1 MGSTVVESPD
11 PERRAGHALR
21 RGAFMLAVATAIA
34 ACAATAI
41 FALVFYADFLTSA
54 AGWVARVVLSH
65 DALTVAA
72 ATSPIF
78 AALLVGY
85 GYMQRGM
92 RRRAAEKAAAVAAA
106 AHGTGPALSPDEGK
120 Q

>member
-1 MGSTVVESPD
+1 VGSAVVESSD
-11 PERRAGHALR
+11 PEKRAGHALR

-34 ACAATAI
+34 ASAATAI
-41 FALVFYADFLTSA
+41 FAVVFYADFLTGA
-54 AGWVARVVLSH
+54 AGSVARVVLSN

-92 RRRAAEKAAAVAAA
+92 RRRAAEKAAAAAA
-106 AHGTGPALSPDEGK
+106 AHGTGPALSPDDGK

>member
-1 MGSTVVESPD
+1 MGSAVVESD
-11 PERRAGHALR
+11 QQRGAGHALG
-21 RGAFMLAVATAIA
+21 RGALKLAVATAIA
-34 ACAATAI
+34 ACAAAAI
-41 FALVFYADFLTSA
+41 FAFVFYADFLTGA
-54 AGWVARVVLSH
+54 AGSVARVVLSH

-92 RRRAAEKAAAVAAA
+92 RRRAAEKAAAAAAA
-106 AHGTGPALSPDEGK
+106 AHGTCRSPK
-120 Q
+120 CRSR